1 MSLQAP
7 VSSSPSTVSSS
18 ISLTD
23 VSVQEVS
30 IILKNLSFSTLVD
43 PFRRNAISGKSINRF
58 KSYNVIMDLDKAGIN
73 EVVAQTFYDDYVQ
86 KWKSSNSIP
95 RDLLQQIS
103 PTNLSLKVGWY
114 GSFHVCLVFGA
125 F

>member
-1 MSLQAP
+1 
-7 VSSSPSTVSSS
+7 
-18 ISLTD
+18 LTD

-30 IILKNLSFSTLVD
+30 IILENLSFSTLVD